1 MDRCIEED
9 WFLPH
14 VVGVNVAPSL
24 SRQRGPW
31 VKPAPEQMKDRHTPP
46 AAVANG
52 NAMLSSTAG
61 HAALGLQIG
70 GCGNSDL
77 TARSLPA
84 AVRGMRSQ

>member
-1 MDRCIEED
+1 MGWCIEGD

-14 VVGVNVAPSL
+14 VVGVNIALSL

-31 VKPAPEQMKDRHTPP
+31 VNPPPEQMKDRHAPP

-52 NAMLSSTAG
+52 NAMLSSTVG

-77 TARSLPA
+77 TGRSLPA